1 MTRKVLTL
9 KEAGAKMRAETAK
22 LKAELRK
29 NRRPIPD
36 QKLASVE
43 AYRFFINIYTKH
55 LSGNS
60 LIDPESYKAF
70 LDPTCTDE
78 ELGQSARMALAESRM
93 MEPGTEEAER
103 LRKARR
109 ENFER
114 AEAAMMKK
122 AGVKTFRAFYRGY
135 TVATL
140 REIHGQIEIKG
151 HKPVTRRGYD
161 GIPGHKPRVILADA
175 SDAEFGAAIRAELAI
190 SEKYT

>member
-1 MTRKVLTL
+1 MTRKVLTPE
-9 KEAGAKMRAETAK
+9 EAGARMRARMAK
-22 LKAELRK
+22 LKAEFRK

-60 LIDPESYKAF
+60 LIDPDSYEAF
-70 LDPTCTDE
+70 LDPACSDE
-78 ELGQSARMALAESRM
+78 ELGQSARMALDDSRMIDPTSAESD
-93 MEPGTEEAER
+93 R
-103 LRKARR
+103 LNEARR

-122 AGVKTFRAFYRGY
+122 AGVKTFKAFYRGY

-161 GIPGHKPRVILADA
+161 GIPGHKPRVIPADA
-175 SDAEFGAAIRAELAI
+175 SDADLGAAIRAELAI
-190 SEKYT
+190 SQKYA

>member
-1 MTRKVLTL
+1 MTRKVLTPE
-9 KEAGAKMRAETAK
+9 EAGVRMRARMAK
-22 LKAELRK
+22 LKADFRK
-29 NRRPIPD
+29 NRSPIPD
-36 QKLASVE
+36 QKLATVD
-43 AYRFFINIYTKH
+43 AYRNFINIYTEH

-109 ENFER
+109 ENFKR
-114 AEAAMMKK
+114 SEAAMMKK

-161 GIPGHKPRVILADA
+161 SIPGHKSRVILADA